1 MSHSEIKKT
10 WNELLNS
17 EEPLILPVA
26 HDALSARLIEQ
37 AGFKAYS
44 IGGFPLVGSRYGL
57 PDLGLVGFSEMRD
70 GIRDIMNATKLP
82 VLLDADDG
90 YGDSKNVTRTVRT
103 YESFGATALFIEDQV
118 SPKRCGHMVG
128 KSVIDAE
135 TMVRKIHAAVEA
147 KTNPNTFL
155 IARTDSRAVLG
166 LDEALRRSEKYI
178 KAGADG
184 IFIESPQSVE
194 ELEQIGRSFD
204 VPQMAN
210 MLEGGD
216 TPMLSPTKLYEMGFD
231 MVAYPVTLL
240 FRVVETMQNTLKNL
254 HKNNL
259 AEAHPGV
266 SFEEYKNV
274 VGIQEWEAIDQKFG
288 N

>member
-1 MSHSEIKKT
+1 M
-10 WNELLNS
+10 
-17 EEPLILPVA
+17 
-26 HDALSARLIEQ
+26 
-37 AGFKAYS
+37 
-44 IGGFPLVGSRYGL
+44 GSRYGL

-216 TPMLSPTKLYEMGFD
+216 TPMLNPTKLYEMGFD

>member
-1 MSHSEIKKT
+1 MQQ
-10 WNELLNS
+10 L
-17 EEPLILPVA
+17 
-26 HDALSARLIEQ
+26 
-37 AGFKAYS
+37 
-44 IGGFPLVGSRYGL
+44 
-57 PDLGLVGFSEMRD
+57 
-70 GIRDIMNATKLP
+70 
-82 VLLDADDG
+82 
-90 YGDSKNVTRTVRT
+90 RT
-103 YESFGATALFIEDQV
+103 
-118 SPKRCGHMVG
+118 
-128 KSVIDAE
+128 
-135 TMVRKIHAAVEA
+135 

-184 IFIESPQSVE
+184 NFLLNPPQSVE
-194 ELEQIGRSFD
+194 ELKQIGRSFD

-254 HKNNL
+254 HKTT
-259 AEAHPGV
+259 
-266 SFEEYKNV
+266 
-274 VGIQEWEAIDQKFG
+274 
-288 N
+288 

>member
-10 WNELLNS
+10 WNELLNL

-90 YGDSKNVTRTVRT
+90 YGDQKNVTRTIRT

-155 IARTDSRAVLG
+155 IARTDARAVLG

-184 IFIESPQSVE
+184 IFIESPQSIE
-194 ELEQIGRSFD
+194 ELEQIGSSFD
-204 VPQMAN
+204 VPQMVN

-216 TPMLSPTKLYEMGFD
+216 PLILSLTRLYEMGFD

-254 HKNNL
+254 QKNNL
-259 AEAHPGV
+259 EEAHPGV
-266 SFEEYKNV
+266 SFEEYKKI

>member
-70 GIRDIMNATKLP
+70 GIRDIMNATNLP

-216 TPMLSPTKLYEMGFD
+216 TPMLNPTKLYEMGFD

-266 SFEEYKNV
+266 SFEEYKNI